1 MLRMLIEKSK
11 LLLPEE
17 RVVFEVLGF
26 AVVACGIFFGLAL
39 ITYDPTDSLKLF
51 VTGATYE
58 NMVGPAGAVLADFM
72 LSTFGLIS
80 LPIAVILCFWGGLMA
95 LGFVRWPK
103 TKRLVGFALVL
114 VVLCGAVH
122 IEAPDPKATHLS
134 NGLGGAIGATLGD
147 ALLNSVGYG
156 GAVIGLIF
164 AAVGGLV
171 VTGNL
176 TVSNTANFFEYLLFL
191 LRRFISQPTG
201 IPVIKGRRPIA
212 SLPTPQTN
220 GENRKRAAQRITA
233 DQDEEG
239 EVGMEV
245 DLTSDFPKKAKPDTD
260 HLHNNQDK
268 ALKKKEFKNI
278 V

>member
-1 MLRMLIEKSK
+1 
-11 LLLPEE
+11 
-17 RVVFEVLGF
+17 
-26 AVVACGIFFGLAL
+26 
-39 ITYDPTDSLKLF
+39 
-51 VTGATYE
+51 
-58 NMVGPAGAVLADFM
+58 MVGAAGAWLADFL

-103 TKRLVGFALVL
+103 TKRRVGFALIL

-122 IEAPDPKATHLS
+122 LEAPDPKATHLS
-134 NGLGGAIGATLGD
+134 NCLGGAIGATLGN

-176 TVSNTANFFEYLLFL
+176 TVSNTAGFFEYLLFL
-191 LRRFISQPTG
+191 LRRFLSQPIGITG
-201 IPVIKGRRPIA
+201 IKGRRPIA
-212 SLPTPQTN
+212 SLPTPETN
-220 GENRKRAAQRITA
+220 GENRKRAPRPITA

-245 DLTSDFPKKAKPDTD
+245 DLTSEVPKNAKPDIDIFHTSKANYSEKTD
-260 HLHNNQDK
+260 FR
-268 ALKKKEFKNI
+268 AMA
-278 V
+278 